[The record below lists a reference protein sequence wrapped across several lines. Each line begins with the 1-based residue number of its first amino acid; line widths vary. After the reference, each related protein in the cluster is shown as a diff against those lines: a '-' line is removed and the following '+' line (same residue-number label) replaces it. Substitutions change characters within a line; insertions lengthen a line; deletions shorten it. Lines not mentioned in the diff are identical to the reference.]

1 MKILET
7 HKILYLVLLA
17 LPVLIFLPTL
27 KSPFF
32 SDDYVWLLDAR
43 DAAGDLSSAF
53 APFGPY
59 GFFRPLAITMSRG
72 MYFAFGM
79 DYGFHHAFI
88 LLLHLTNGLLLF
100 CLSRKLLKSDLPA
113 FLCAL
118 SFLLYPT
125 QVPSVAWLSSLSDIL
140 LTMLFLLSM
149 IFFRKAQDS
158 KLAIGMHL
166 SVFFAILAMF
176 TRETGVLLPVLL
188 IGLHFFIDRPIISL
202 KKHQNLRHEL
212 FRFLP
217 YFSISVAVLFL
228 QAALKSK
235 SQATA
240 AFGFGPHFAG
250 NFLRYFGSFLF
261 ANRFFE
267 ILSLGSQAANTA
279 IQAAIGA
286 LLLLAVLAALFRGA
300 RAARFGAFW
309 LLAAL
314 AIPSMFLVEI
324 TVRYLYQPLA
334 ALALVAAAVFMPLF
348 ANPSSAKKALAVSAV
363 LLLAASFIS
372 YKATQNYDAIA
383 NAHWRAVRSI
393 SFEVE
398 RSGSTRVFVTGNI
411 KYSLPLDTWEISSAI
426 RLFTGRAVDV
436 SFGQPMGGAGL
447 WVEVAPDGAVTT
459 RQ

>member
-1 MKILET
+1 MKVLET

-17 LPVLIFLPTL
+17 LPVLIFLPAL

-32 SDDYVWLLDAR
+32 SDDYVWLLDAK
-43 DAAGDLSSAF
+43 DSAGDLSSAF
-53 APFGPY
+53 QPFGPY
-59 GFFRPLAITMSRG
+59 GFFRPLAITLSRG

-79 DYGFHHAFI
+79 DYGLHHAFI
-88 LLLHLTNGLLLF
+88 LLLHLVNGLLLF
-100 CLSRKLLKSDLPA
+100 CLSRRILKADLPS

-118 SFLLYPT
+118 LFLLYPT

-166 SVFFAILAMF
+166 SIFFAILAMF

-188 IGLHFFIDRPIISL
+188 VGLHFFIDRPIISL
-202 KKHQNLRHEL
+202 KKHQNLWHEL
-212 FRFLP
+212 SRFLP
-217 YFSISVAVLFL
+217 YFAISVTVLFL
-228 QAALKSK
+228 QAVLKSK
-235 SQATA
+235 SQAATV
-240 AFGFGPHFAG
+240 FGFGPHFAG
-250 NFLRYFGSFLF
+250 NFLRYLGSFLF

-286 LLLLAVLAALFRGA
+286 LLLLAILAALFRGA

-314 AIPSMFLVEI
+314 AVPSMFLVEI

-334 ALALVAAAVFMPLF
+334 ALALVAASVFMPLF
-348 ANPSSAKKALAVSAV
+348 SNPSNARKALAVSAV
-363 LLLAASFIS
+363 LLLAASFVS
-372 YKATQNYDAIA
+372 FKATQNYDAIA
-383 NAHWRAVRSI
+383 SAHWRAVRSI
-393 SFEVE
+393 SFEAE
-398 RSGSTRVFVTGNI
+398 RAGSDKVFVTGNV
-411 KYSLPLDTWEISSAI
+411 KYSLPLDTWEIGSAI

-436 SFGQPMGGAGL
+436 RFGPAMDKDGL
-447 WVEVAPDGAVTT
+447 WVEVAPDGAVIR